1 MAQGTEKQS
10 PKKIESKQLQIEGM
24 HCASCVAAVE
34 KSLKGVPGVESASV
48 NLATE
53 SATVKFSG
61 DAVQVD
67 DLAAAVD
74 KAGYQVASE
83 AGDGSRDK
91 DEQKIAGARQ
101 RMWTA
106 WGITIP
112 IILLMLPEMIF
123 GYRLLGEVGHPL
135 GMLLLGAAVVFIP
148 GFPTIRSAWKSG
160 IHLAPNMDVLIAMG
174 TIASLASGVVAVLHS
189 LGMAP
194 AFASFAGVAG
204 MIMAFHL
211 TGRYIETKAKGRASQ
226 AIKQLLTLEAKEA
239 TVLRDGK
246 EVTVPVSSLQVGDV
260 MIVRPGDKVPTD
272 GVVVSGSSSVD
283 ESIATGESMP
293 VDKNEGDEVIGAT
306 INQQGM
312 IQARATKVGSD
323 TFLSQVIRLVEEA
336 QGSKIPIQAL
346 ADKITSVFVPVI
358 IGLAI
363 VTLASWLIFPAF
375 FGGIAAWAAGFLPWV
390 TPGIGS
396 VALALYATIAVLV
409 IACPCAL
416 GLATPTALMVG
427 SGMGAQNGILIRK
440 GAAIQTLKDVRTIV
454 LDKTG
459 TITEGKPRVT
469 DIVGADERAVLATAA
484 AAELG
489 SEHPLGRAV
498 VDHAREQEVEIPEG
512 RDFEAVTGHGIAAT
526 VDGDA
531 VLVGS
536 MELLRARGV
545 AAPEELLERKRA
557 LEEAAKTVMF
567 VVSGGAV
574 LGLVA
579 VADTLKPDSV
589 DAVAALRELGFETA
603 MITGDNERTAR
614 AIAAQVGIDRV
625 LAEVL
630 PHQKSQEI
638 RRLQDEGHAVAMV
651 GDGINDAPALT
662 QADVGVAIGTGT
674 DVAIE
679 AGDIVL
685 VKGDLSAVV
694 RAAKLSRAT
703 FAKIRQNL
711 FWAFFYNVVMIP
723 LAVVGVMHPVL
734 AEIAM
739 AFSSINVVTNS
750 RRLQKADISAPSQ
763 AQPAPADGP
772 APGRAAVRTTE
783 HTNTT
788 QEESIMTQDIRV
800 EGMSC
805 EHCAKRVH
813 EALSMI
819 DGVSSVEVRLADGEA
834 TVQLSKDVPESEYSE
849 AVEGVGYQFAGV
861 K

>member
-1 MAQGTEKQS
+1 MAQGTNQIETKQ
-10 PKKIESKQLQIEGM
+10 IETKQLQIEGM

-53 SATVKFSG
+53 SATVKYSG

-83 AGDGSRDK
+83 AGDGSRDMDSELEK
-91 DEQKIAGARQ
+91 DEQKIAGARR

-123 GYRLLGEVGHPL
+123 GYRFLGEVGYPL

-189 LGMAP
+189 LGIAP

-246 EVTVPVSSLQVGDV
+246 EVTVPVSSLQVNDV
-260 MIVRPGDKVPTD
+260 MVVRPGEKVPTD

-312 IQARATKVGSD
+312 IQVRATKVGSD

-346 ADKITSVFVPVI
+346 ADKITAVFVPVI

-363 VTLASWLIFPAF
+363 VTLAAWLIFPAF

-390 TPGIGS
+390 TPGIGT
-396 VALALYATIAVLV
+396 VALALYAMIAVLV

-416 GLATPTALMVG
+416 G
-427 SGMGAQNGILIRK
+427 
-440 GAAIQTLKDVRTIV
+440 
-454 LDKTG
+454 
-459 TITEGKPRVT
+459 
-469 DIVGADERAVLATAA
+469 
-484 AAELG
+484 
-489 SEHPLGRAV
+489 
-498 VDHAREQEVEIPEG
+498 
-512 RDFEAVTGHGIAAT
+512 
-526 VDGDA
+526 
-531 VLVGS
+531 
-536 MELLRARGV
+536 
-545 AAPEELLERKRA
+545 
-557 LEEAAKTVMF
+557 
-567 VVSGGAV
+567 
-574 LGLVA
+574 
-579 VADTLKPDSV
+579 
-589 DAVAALRELGFETA
+589 
-603 MITGDNERTAR
+603 
-614 AIAAQVGIDRV
+614 
-625 LAEVL
+625 
-630 PHQKSQEI
+630 
-638 RRLQDEGHAVAMV
+638 
-651 GDGINDAPALT
+651 
-662 QADVGVAIGTGT
+662 
-674 DVAIE
+674 
-679 AGDIVL
+679 
-685 VKGDLSAVV
+685 
-694 RAAKLSRAT
+694 
-703 FAKIRQNL
+703 
-711 FWAFFYNVVMIP
+711 
-723 LAVVGVMHPVL
+723 
-734 AEIAM
+734 
-739 AFSSINVVTNS
+739 
-750 RRLQKADISAPSQ
+750 
-763 AQPAPADGP
+763 
-772 APGRAAVRTTE
+772 
-783 HTNTT
+783 
-788 QEESIMTQDIRV
+788 
-800 EGMSC
+800 
-805 EHCAKRVH
+805 
-813 EALSMI
+813 
-819 DGVSSVEVRLADGEA
+819 
-834 TVQLSKDVPESEYSE
+834 
-849 AVEGVGYQFAGV
+849 
-861 K
+861 

>member
-1 MAQGTEKQS
+1 
-10 PKKIESKQLQIEGM
+10 M
-24 HCASCVAAVE
+24 HCASCVSAVE

-67 DLAAAVD
+67 DLVAAVD

-83 AGDGSRDK
+83 AGDGSRDM
-91 DEQKIAGARQ
+91 DEQKITGAWR

-189 LGMAP
+189 FGMAP

-469 DIVGADERAVLATAA
+469 DIVTAAAARAGAAGRSGAVASHTGADECAVLATAA

-545 AAPEELLERKRA
+545 AVPEELLERKRA

-574 LGLVA
+574 VGLVA

-589 DAVAALRELGFETA
+589 NAVAALRELGFETA

-662 QADVGVAIGTGT
+662 QADVGIAIGTGT

-734 AEIAM
+734 AGLRQRCKQI
-739 AFSSINVVTNS
+739 
-750 RRLQKADISAPSQ
+750 
-763 AQPAPADGP
+763 
-772 APGRAAVRTTE
+772 GRAHV
-783 HTNTT
+783 
-788 QEESIMTQDIRV
+788 
-800 EGMSC
+800 
-805 EHCAKRVH
+805 
-813 EALSMI
+813 
-819 DGVSSVEVRLADGEA
+819 
-834 TVQLSKDVPESEYSE
+834 
-849 AVEGVGYQFAGV
+849 
-861 K
+861 

>member
-1 MAQGTEKQS
+1 
-10 PKKIESKQLQIEGM
+10 
-24 HCASCVAAVE
+24 
-34 KSLKGVPGVESASV
+34 
-48 NLATE
+48 
-53 SATVKFSG
+53 
-61 DAVQVD
+61 
-67 DLAAAVD
+67 LAAAVD

-83 AGDGSRDK
+83 AGDGSRDMDSELEK
-91 DEQKIAGARQ
+91 DEQKIAGAQR

-123 GYRLLGEVGHPL
+123 GFHLLGQIGHPL

-148 GFPTIRSAWKSG
+148 GFPTIRSAWKSAV
-160 IHLAPNMDVLIAMG
+160 HLAPNMDVLIAMG
-174 TIASLASGVVAVLHS
+174 TLASLASGVVAVLHS
-189 LGMAP
+189 FGLAP

-239 TVLRDGK
+239 TVLRDGR
-246 EVTVPVSSLQVGDV
+246 EVTVPVSSLQVNDV
-260 MIVRPGDKVPTD
+260 MVVRPGEKVPTD

-312 IQARATKVGSD
+312 IQVRATKVGSD

-346 ADKITSVFVPVI
+346 ADKITAVFVPVI

-363 VTLASWLIFPAF
+363 VTLAAWLIFPAF

-396 VALALYATIAVLV
+396 VALALYAMIAVLV

-469 DIVGADERAVLATAA
+469 DIVAADAAANAGEPGGVADDSGADQTAVLATAA

-498 VDHAREQEVEIPEG
+498 VDHAREQEVQIPEG
-512 RDFEAVTGHGIAAT
+512 RDFEAVTGHGITAT
-526 VDGDA
+526 VDGAA

-536 MELLRARGV
+536 MELLRARGIEV
-545 AAPEELLERKRA
+545 PEALAERKRS
-557 LEEAAKTVMF
+557 LEESAKTVMF

-574 LGLVA
+574 MGLVA

-589 DAVAALRELGFETA
+589 AAVAALRELGFETA
-603 MITGDNERTAR
+603 MITGDNERTAL
-614 AIAAQVGIDRV
+614 AIAGQVGIDRV
-625 LAEVL
+625 LAQVL

-662 QADVGVAIGTGT
+662 QADVGIAIGTGT

-750 RRLQKADISAPSQ
+750 RRLQKADISAPAH
-763 AQPAPADGP
+763 AQPAAAAGPSPAGE
-772 APGRAAVRTTE
+772 RATTT

-788 QEESIMTQDIRV
+788 HKESNMMTQDIRV

-813 EALSMI
+813 EALSMV

-834 TVQLSKDVPESEYSE
+834 TVQLEKDVPESEYSE
-849 AVEGVGYQFAGV
+849 AIEGVGYQFAGV